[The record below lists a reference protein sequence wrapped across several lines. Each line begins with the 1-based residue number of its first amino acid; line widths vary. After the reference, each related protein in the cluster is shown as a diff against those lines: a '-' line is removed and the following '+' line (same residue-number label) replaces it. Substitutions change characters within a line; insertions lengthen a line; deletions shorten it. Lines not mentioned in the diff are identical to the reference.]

1 MDIQRELFEDD
12 LKSTVWIGDV
22 VDNED
27 PTFNGRVRVKV
38 KGKFDKFENEDIPW
52 ATPDTYFSA
61 GSSSGAGNYDVPK
74 VGTILGV
81 IFDNDNI
88 YSPRYFKIQHVSQEL
103 IDEVISVSDTPYTVK
118 ALWYDTDIN
127 LKTYFNEADGISIS
141 YKDSIINMRD
151 DNTIWLQHN
160 GGLGIHIQEDMIS
173 LGSETESAEPAVL
186 GDKNVDALIEL
197 HDRIKDLTDAI
208 KTFCTTQSSVT
219 KAVYLLA
226 PLTPGYDSLLAQV
239 AGILGQLPNLL
250 NTTIPAT
257 LSEKVSLD

>member
-12 LKSTVWIGDV
+12 LKSTVWIGEV

>member
-12 LKSTVWIGDV
+12 LKSTVWIGEV

-208 KTFCTTQSSVT
+208 KTFCTTQSSIT

-239 AGILGQLPNLL
+239 AGILGQLPNLP

>member
-1 MDIQRELFEDD
+1 MDIQQELFEDD
-12 LKSTVWIGDV
+12 LKSTAWIGEV

-38 KGKFDKFENEDIPW
+38 KGKFDKFENDDIPW
-52 ATPDTYFSA
+52 ATPDTYFSG

-74 VGTILGV
+74 VGAILGI
-81 IFDNDNI
+81 IFDNGNI
-88 YSPRYFKIQHVSQEL
+88 YNPRYFKIQHVSQEL